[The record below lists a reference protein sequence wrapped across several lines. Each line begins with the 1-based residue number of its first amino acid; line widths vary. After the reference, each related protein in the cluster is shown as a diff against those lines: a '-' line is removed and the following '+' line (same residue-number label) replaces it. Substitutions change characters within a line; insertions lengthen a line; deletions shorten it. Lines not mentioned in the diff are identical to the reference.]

1 MKYRTI
7 PVEAQRLK
15 EGTIVKTKDGLARV
29 IEIVKN
35 LSANKYKCG
44 YEIEVEY
51 FKSKRRKILIFGA
64 RDELQTRV
72 STGDD
77 K

>member
-1 MKYRTI
+1 MKYHTV

-15 EGTIVKTKDGLARV
+15 EGMIIKTKDGLARV

-35 LSANKYKCG
+35 LSADKYKNG
-44 YEIEVEY
+44 YEIDVEY

-64 RDELQTRV
+64 QDELQTRV
-72 STGDD
+72 STGVD
-77 K
+77 